1 MDLAD
6 IKNAVLN
13 LGTWKKDGK
22 ASLHKPLLTLYALGR
37 LLNDGIKWIPYIE
50 IKRDLRDLLSR
61 FSNSYHPEYPYVY
74 LKNDGYWELD
84 REINKKIIIKELNE
98 TAGGFTEEVYE
109 LLLNNFSL
117 IEDLTNIL
125 LENYF
130 AETQYDDLLN
140 RTGLMSVAIKKRSRS
155 PLFRKNVLET
165 YGYRCAVCG
174 FNLHLNHSYVGL
186 EAAHIKWHKFGG
198 PDTEENGLALC
209 SLHHTLFDYGTF
221 TVHKNN
227 ILVVSSSALS
237 YGDSSKLLFAYHGQ
251 EILKP
256 YNPNHS
262 PNKLYLEWHN
272 DEIFKKPARYLETL

>member
-1 MDLAD
+1 MNSED
-6 IKNAVLN
+6 IKKAVIN

-22 ASLHKPLLTLYALGR
+22 MSPHKPLLTLYALGR
-37 LLNDGIKWIPYIE
+37 LLNEGIKWIPYIE
-50 IKRDLRDLLSR
+50 IKRDMKELLSR
-61 FSNSYHPEYPYVY
+61 FSNSNHPEYPYVY
-74 LKNDGYWELD
+74 LRNDGYWEVNQ
-84 REINKKIIIKELNE
+84 EIDKKITIKQLNN
-98 TAGGFTEEVYE
+98 TSGGFTKEVHA
-109 LLLNNFSL
+109 LLLNNPSL
-117 IEDLTNIL
+117 IEELTSML
-125 LENYF
+125 LEYYF

-140 RTGLMSVAIKKRSRS
+140 STGLMTMTIKKRPRS

-186 EAAHIKWHKFGG
+186 EAAHIKWHKYGG
-198 PDTEENGLALC
+198 PDKEENGLALC
-209 SLHHTLFDYGTF
+209 SLHHTLFDYGSF
-221 TVHKNN
+221 TIHKNN

-237 YGDSSKLLFAYHGQ
+237 YGDSSKLLFGYHGQ

-272 DEIFKKPARYLETL
+272 DEIFKKPARYLEKR